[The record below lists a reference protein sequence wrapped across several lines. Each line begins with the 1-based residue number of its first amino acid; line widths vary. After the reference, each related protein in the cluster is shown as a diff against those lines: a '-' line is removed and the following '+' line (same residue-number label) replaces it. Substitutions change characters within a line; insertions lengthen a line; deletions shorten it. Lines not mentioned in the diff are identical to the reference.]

1 MLLYFMNIFVNVL
14 FLFFS
19 KFKQLCLK
27 LFSYNRLKYKYFL
40 LVLQSK

>member
-1 MLLYFMNIFVNVL
+1 MLLYSINTFVNVL

-19 KFKQLCLK
+19 KVKQLCLK